1 MKYVSKDLDLSSITH
16 FISGGDFLTP
26 QHYKE
31 GMLFFKKHGAN
42 VELGNG
48 FGNAETV
55 SIGSTP
61 VGVPLKE
68 QTAGKLLVGSK
79 AIIVDVDTLKEKK
92 YGEEGLLL
100 ISGEH
105 VFKGYYKNDDLTKES
120 KIKINGIQYYNTGTL
135 GFIDTDGYFTPTGR
149 KSRFY
154 IMSSLNKVYCDRI
167 QNIIS
172 TYDCVKACAVVKV
185 PDESEL
191 FVSKVYIVLN
201 NNYFPNEETK
211 EYIKELFYTSVVVNG
226 RTTQLKSYEI
236 PSYIEFINELPRISG
251 SEKIDYLFLEK
262 DAADKVGADSKLI
275 LGKK

>member
-1 MKYVSKDLDLSSITH
+1 
-16 FISGGDFLTP
+16 
-26 QHYKE
+26 
-31 GMLFFKKHGAN
+31 
-42 VELGNG
+42 
-48 FGNAETV
+48 
-55 SIGSTP
+55 
-61 VGVPLKE
+61 
-68 QTAGKLLVGSK
+68 
-79 AIIVDVDTLKEKK
+79 
-92 YGEEGLLL
+92 
-100 ISGEH
+100 
-105 VFKGYYKNDDLTKES
+105 
-120 KIKINGIQYYNTGTL
+120 
-135 GFIDTDGYFTPTGR
+135 
-149 KSRFY
+149 
-154 IMSSLNKVYCDRI
+154 MSSLNKVYCDRI